1 MRRGRLLESLIL
13 LVASLLGLAAF
24 LYPFFQPAL
33 AQGMAS
39 SMAHSQDAPL
49 MMIVLVVFCLG
60 AVLAT
65 LGTGAMNSKLVAM
78 LGVLTAM
85 NAVLRAV
92 PGPAGFSAVFV
103 LPVLCGYIYGA
114 TFGFLLGALS
124 LLVSAVIGAG
134 VGPWL
139 PYQMFVAGWVGLT
152 SAWLPN
158 MRRWGAGEVVVLGA
172 WGLLWG
178 MVFGVLMNVWFW
190 PYVFQPEQGELFWQP
205 GMALEQTLRN
215 YSAFYVVTSA
225 WWDLGRAAGNALL
238 IWVFGAAI
246 LRLLR
251 RFQGRF
257 HFERDASASSV
268 GTVGATRH

>member
-1 MRRGRLLESLIL
+1 MKRGRLLESLIL
-13 LVASLLGLAAF
+13 LVAGLLGLAAF
-24 LYPFFQPAL
+24 LYPFFQPNM
-33 AQGMAS
+33 AQGSAS
-39 SMAHSQDAPL
+39 SMAHGQDAPL
-49 MMIVLVVFCLG
+49 VMIVLVVFCLG

-78 LGVLTAM
+78 LGVLVAI

-103 LPVLCGYIYGA
+103 LPVLCGYVYGA

-158 MRRWGAGEVVVLGA
+158 MRRWGAGEVAVLGA

-178 MVFGVLMNVWFW
+178 MAFGVLMNVWFW
-190 PYVFQPEQGELFWQP
+190 PYVFQPGQSELYWQP
-205 GMALEQTLRN
+205 GMALGQTLRN
-215 YSAFYVVTSA
+215 YAAFYVVTSA
-225 WWDLGRAAGNALL
+225 WWDLARALGNALL
-238 IWVFGAAI
+238 TWVFGAAI

-251 RFQGRF
+251 RFQARF
-257 HFERDASASSV
+257 YFEV
-268 GTVGATRH
+268 V